1 MRSRKVPRP
10 SCSAAAR
17 SRIVPEAIVA
27 TAGAIVRRA
36 ASVRASVKKVLPSWV
51 RRKKYERATPS
62 LHAPPQELPLL
73 GHQRAEDRLQVRAP
87 SAALRLRARQDRA
100 EPHFRSVVEEA
111 ALTRAGD
118 QARPLPGT

>member
-1 MRSRKVPRP
+1 MRSRKAPLP

-17 SRIVPEAIVA
+17 SRIVPVAIVA

-36 ASVRASVKKVLPSWV
+36 ASVRASVKKVPPWV

-62 LHAPPQELPLL
+62 VYPSSQELPLL
-73 GHQRAEDRLQVRAP
+73 GHQRAEDRLQGRAP

-100 EPHFRSVVEEA
+100 EPH
-111 ALTRAGD
+111 
-118 QARPLPGT
+118 